1 MSMASFLGLE
11 TKIKDGRFQIGLFDK
26 RESFPFSNAWQV
38 K

>member
-1 MSMASFLGLE
+1 MSAACFLNLD
-11 TKIKDGRFQIGLFDK
+11 TKIKNGRFQIGLFDK